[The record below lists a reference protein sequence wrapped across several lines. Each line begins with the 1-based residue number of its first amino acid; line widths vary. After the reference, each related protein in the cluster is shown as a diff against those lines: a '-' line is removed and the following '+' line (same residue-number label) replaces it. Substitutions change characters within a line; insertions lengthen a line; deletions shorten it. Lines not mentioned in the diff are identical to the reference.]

1 MHTAFKNLN
10 LKEIQFKNQEKKMW
24 FQNEED
30 I

>member
-10 LKEIQFKNQEKKMW
+10 LEDIQFKNQEKEMW